1 MAHSIGGSIKGAEGI
16 ERECTPGARRD
27 TKAKFAS
34 RETFSR
40 QLASDPAMSLGG
52 LAYRVICDTGNI
64 PFNFGD
70 FLELETVNMVAE

>member
-1 MAHSIGGSIKGAEGI
+1 
-16 ERECTPGARRD
+16 
-27 TKAKFAS
+27 
-34 RETFSR
+34 
-40 QLASDPAMSLGG
+40 MSLGG